1 MKKENKEMLKA
12 IIKNQEMIMKA
23 LKIEIPVKVI
33 KKAAPKKV
41 VAVKKVAVKLWPEL
55 NCETLKQI
63 QVQHFFRK
71 LN

>member
-41 VAVKKVAVKLWPEL
+41 VAVKKAAVKK
-55 NCETLKQI
+55 TIK
-63 QVQHFFRK
+63 K
-71 LN
+71 